1 VLVIK
6 QVRCLQRCLLEVGAS
21 GLLAPEAGSIMSG
34 GSTPGSSGSGGGG
47 TYDPDAVPSAAS
59 RAAASGFLAAVLEA
73 LPGYAAVTTQTVQE
87 EAAR

>member
-6 QVRCLQRCLLEVGAS
+6 QVRCLRRCLLEVGAS

-34 GSTPGSSGSGGGG
+34 GSTPGSSSGG
-47 TYDPDAVPSAAS
+47 TYDPDALPSAAS